1 MKYIS
6 ILLLLF
12 LTGCS
17 FSDDSYISTMYRH
30 ECSTDVQRKQL
41 AKFIVD
47 CAKAA
52 NPMSDEEG
60 EDLVEQC
67 ERTGKSTICPSQ
79 IVCNYM
85 TKPAGFMSSWRS
97 TGYGEC
103 K

>member
-1 MKYIS
+1 MKYFI
-6 ILLLLF
+6 ILIL

-17 FSDDSYISTMYRH
+17 DETTVSRMFRY
-30 ECSTDVQRKQL
+30 ECNTEAQRKTL
-41 AKFIVD
+41 AKFVVD

-60 EDLVEQC
+60 EDLVQQC
-67 ERTGKSTICPSQ
+67 EATGKNIICPSK
-79 IVCNYM
+79 IVCNYI
-85 TKPAGFMSSWRS
+85 TRTAGLLSTYSS